1 MSNDATLLGTECPT
15 RYRTRHFFNN
25 SSTNENTA
33 TKFVQEYVLFF
44 HISYTMRYV
53 RFKFR
58 CSILISGKM
67 IKEMPGL
74 LASGTPCRSVRVGKL
89 NRLASRKSVIFIHS
103 GENLKSQTTKT
114 IYAVGLIS
122 KN

>member
-25 SSTNENTA
+25 SNTNEDIA
-33 TKFVQEYVLFF
+33 TKFEQQDVLFF

-53 RFKFR
+53 RFKFH

-74 LASGTPCRSVRVGKL
+74 LASGTPCRLVRVGKL
-89 NRLASRKSVIFIHS
+89 NRLASRKSVIYS
-103 GENLKSQTTKT
+103 EPGESQ
-114 IYAVGLIS
+114 IS
-122 KN
+122 ENKNHLCS